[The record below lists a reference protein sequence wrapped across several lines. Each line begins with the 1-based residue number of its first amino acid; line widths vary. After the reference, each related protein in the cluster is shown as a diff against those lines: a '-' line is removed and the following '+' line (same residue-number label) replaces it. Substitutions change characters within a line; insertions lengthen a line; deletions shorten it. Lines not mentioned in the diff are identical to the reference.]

1 MSFEPLAPTPMLPE
15 RPPSRGRV
23 ALKLAAGLSLLAFAA
38 YALVPGLSDQGSA
51 DPESTPAEAARV
63 VVADAGSASPQ
74 SASGLPAVV
83 ETFEVFGGKNPF
95 EPPSVFPVS
104 SPPDTVGEPA
114 STPTDNGS
122 GATTTTTP
130 TDSGGGG
137 GTTTT
142 TQPVEQD
149 PGRAESVALLEVFA
163 DSEGTVATVR
173 VSGVVYQVR
182 EGDVFADSYQVV
194 SLDQGTGCGEFLFG
208 DSQFTLCEGQEI
220 LK

>member
-15 RPPSRGRV
+15 NPPSRGRV
-23 ALKLAAGLSLLAFAA
+23 ALKLAAGASLLAFAV
-38 YALVPGLSDQGSA
+38 YALVPALADRGSA
-51 DPESTPAEAARV
+51 DPEPTPAAPARV
-63 VVADAGSASPQ
+63 VVANAGSV
-74 SASGLPAVV
+74 SAQPPSGRPAVV

-95 EPPSVFPVS
+95 EPPSVFPVN

-114 STPTDNGS
+114 STPTGNGS
-122 GATTTTTP
+122 GVTTTTTP
-130 TDSGGGG
+130 TDSGGGAA
-137 GTTTT
+137 TTTT
-142 TQPVEQD
+142 TQPVVQD
-149 PGRAESVALLEVFA
+149 PGRAESVALLEIFA

-182 EGDVFADSYQVV
+182 EGDVFAESYQVV

-208 DSQFTLCEGQEI
+208 DSQFSLCEGQEI